1 MTEEIEKLKT
11 DNYVYKPV
19 ISSPISLT
27 LNNGENV
34 ELTLNLL
41 KIYRLKNKRP
51 ELYKNYNNALLKQK
65 EADLLS
71 LVTIVYTAYVCN
83 KFETNTFYSFEDF
96 LDLCPADLESL
107 GDIVDKLI
115 SKKNKISL

>member
-1 MTEEIEKLKT
+1 MNENIEVLKT
-11 DNYVYKPV
+11 NDDSVFKPI
-19 ISSPISLT
+19 ISSPVSFT
-27 LNNGENV
+27 LKNNETI

-41 KIYRLKNKRP
+41 KIYRLKYKQP
-51 ELYKNYNNALLKQK
+51 KLYENYNNALLKQK

-83 KFETNTFYSFEDF
+83 KFETDNFYNFEEF
-96 LDLCPADLESL
+96 LELCPEDLETL

-115 SKKNKISL
+115 SKKNK